1 MSKPPVKGTA
11 ATPPQTRG
19 ATSKLHQTRS
29 ATTATG
35 KVPQNNNQ
43 AENTESQSQL
53 SEGHDPVNSPLKE
66 LVRLLTQFA
75 NIYKLDNVAKLR
87 MEEIISFTKD
97 AAEKE
102 RKGGI
107 ASQNQNIVSEIHAA
121 ILVDLHSMYKA
132 IEGRITGIQE
142 TANATLSG
150 VDKALK
156 AADAAADASKDLK
169 GDTTSILSKLGQV
182 TNVTDKIASTTQSYK
197 DVLVARQAP
206 SLRSSVDPKVLGD
219 MDRKAKQ
226 ILVDIFEEE
235 GNSTLDK
242 SLTDLIAKANEAL
255 DSMSDASK
263 PANAKVESVF
273 KTRKNAILLT
283 LNSRETADWVREP
296 GNEET
301 FANAFSKGAHIRERE
316 YNLVAPRV
324 PLTFEPDNKKHLR
337 EIEESNSLPTHVIR
351 KARWIKPA
359 ERRRVGQTHAYAI
372 ITVTSVDTANKLIK
386 DGLGICSSF
395 IRPSKLKH
403 EPTQCMK
410 CRRWGHFADKCLQ
423 MEDTCGTCGG
433 KHRTSACT
441 NKDKRHCVSCGSNSH
456 ASWDRTCPDFIRRCA
471 FIDERNPDNSMPFF
485 PAEQDW
491 TLVTRPSR
499 VPMAERFPATY
510 AVNSLPQT
518 TSRGNTHRKG
528 NSRAGLS
535 KPSIPNPN
543 RIPLPQNSKYGT
555 REPGELADDGEGI
568 PEWAREPL
576 YIDSEPRN
584 QDGEVTLQSETWI

>member
-1 MSKPPVKGTA
+1 MSKPPVKGAA

-19 ATSKLHQTRS
+19 AVSKLHQTRS
-29 ATTATG
+29 ATTAIG
-35 KVPQNNNQ
+35 KTTQNSNQ
-43 AENTESQSQL
+43 TENTEAHNQL
-53 SEGHDPVNSPLKE
+53 SEGHPPANSPLKE
-66 LVRLLTQFA
+66 LVGLLTQFA
-75 NIYKLDNVAKLR
+75 NIYKLDNVAKHR

-102 RKGGI
+102 KKGGLDNQK
-107 ASQNQNIVSEIHAA
+107 QNLVSDIHAA
-121 ILVDLHSMYKA
+121 ILADLQSMYKA
-132 IEGRITGIQE
+132 IEGRISSVQD

-156 AADAAADASKDLK
+156 TAEAAVDTSKDLK
-169 GDTTSILSKLGQV
+169 GDTASILSKLGQV

-197 DVLVARQAP
+197 DVLVARQEP

-226 ILVDIFEEE
+226 ILVDIFGED
-235 GNSTLDK
+235 GNNTLDK

-255 DSMSDASK
+255 DNMTDANK
-263 PANAKVESVF
+263 PAAAKVDSVF

-283 LNSRETADWVREP
+283 LNSREAADWVREP

-337 EIEESNSLPTHVIR
+337 EIEESNSLPAHVIR

-372 ITVTSVDTANKLIK
+372 ITVTSVDTANKIIK

-395 IRPSKLKH
+395 IRPMKLKQ

-423 MEDTCGTCGG
+423 LEDTCGTCGG
-433 KHRTSACT
+433 KHCTSSCT
-441 NKDKRHCVSCGSNSH
+441 SKDKRHCVSCGSNSH
-456 ASWDRTCPDFIRRCA
+456 ASWDRACPDFIRRCA

-485 PAEQDW
+485 PARQDW

-499 VPMAERFPATY
+499 VPMAERFPTAY
-510 AVNSLPQT
+510 AVNSLPQAP
-518 TSRGNTHRKG
+518 SRGNTQRKG
-528 NSRAGLS
+528 NTLARLPKAS
-535 KPSIPNPN
+535 NPN
-543 RIPLPQNSKYGT
+543 HIPLPQNTKYGA

-584 QDGEVTLQSETWI
+584 PDGEVTLQSETWI